1 MQQPNDNS
9 RSPKVK
15 ENDPNQRLE
24 DRGSE
29 PWNKPNLSDKQDK
42 RLETVEA
49 THSEPW
55 NKPHLSNSKG
65 RDFEK
70 WNAGHSEPWNKPNFN
85 NNKPGLAQMH
95 TFQECLQLITEL
107 AEDVKDISKLARRRE
122 VKGGEGSTASPSLES
137 SRSLI
142 LLWAKELEQLQKTS
156 TPTTEVQMT
165 RGKRDPGGGG
175 KDGGKHGGW
184 KDRSLEKE
192 NQRILEWAT
201 ELKNVSEVCGL
212 SDEDL
217 KRLLCPRG
225 VKESRLAGILPLLE
239 FVAWSLLSNDTEEDV
254 SKLWLSTKQRAWRT
268 GSQKYIPNSVWQW
281 IHSASA
287 QVRLEPLTSHPWLA
301 FSDDNLEVWE
311 GPQRGDTINYP
322 LRFDIWSC
330 VLGCQAINTG
340 RHYWEVEVSSTG
352 SWRLGVTSV
361 TAPRKGRFPMT
372 PAKGY
377 WTLWRSA
384 QNTLWACCDDSS
396 TKLPVSALPRLVGV
410 YLDFEEGQVSFY
422 DVENRYHIYTFTDTF
437 KERVVPVFGCL
448 DGDTRIR
455 IVPRMKMPSAS
466 VSGVR

>member
-15 ENDPNQRLE
+15 ENDPHQRLE

-70 WNAGHSEPWNKPNFN
+70 WNAGHSEPWNKPHFN
-85 NNKPGLAQMH
+85 NSKPGLAQMH

-175 KDGGKHGGW
+175 KDGGW

-384 QNTLWACCDDSS
+384 Q
-396 TKLPVSALPRLVGV
+396 KHPVGLL
-410 YLDFEEGQVSFY
+410 
-422 DVENRYHIYTFTDTF
+422 
-437 KERVVPVFGCL
+437 
-448 DGDTRIR
+448 
-455 IVPRMKMPSAS
+455 
-466 VSGVR
+466 

>member
-1 MQQPNDNS
+1 MQQPNNHSS
-9 RSPKVK
+9 RSPK
-15 ENDPNQRLE
+15 
-24 DRGSE
+24 
-29 PWNKPNLSDKQDK
+29 DKS
-42 RLETVEA
+42 LETVEA
-49 THSEPW
+49 THSAPW
-55 NKPHLSNSKG
+55 NKSQLLNSKG

-70 WNAGHSEPWNKPNFN
+70 WDAHHSEPWNKPRLSNT
-85 NNKPGLAQMH
+85 KPGLEHMH
-95 TFQECLQLITEL
+95 TFQECLQLIEEL
-107 AEDVKDISKLARRRE
+107 AKEVKDISKLARRRG
-122 VKGGEGSTASPSLES
+122 VTGGEGSTASPSLES

-142 LLWAKELEQLQKTS
+142 LLWAKELDQLQKTS
-156 TPTTEVQMT
+156 TPTTEVQMM
-165 RGKRDPGGGG
+165 RGKRIPGGGG
-175 KDGGKHGGW
+175 KDK
-184 KDRSLEKE
+184 SLEKE

-217 KRLLCPRG
+217 KRLLGPRG
-225 VKESRLAGILPLLE
+225 VRESRLAGVLPLLE

-268 GSQKYIPNSVWQW
+268 
-281 IHSASA
+281 A

-311 GPQRGDTINYP
+311 APQMRNTINYP
-322 LRFDIWSC
+322 LHFDSWPC

-340 RHYWEVEVSSTG
+340 RHYWGVEVSPTG
-352 SWRLGVTSV
+352 SWRLGLTSI

-384 QNTLWACCDDSS
+384 QNTLWACCDDPL

-422 DVENRYHIYTFTDTF
+422 DIEKRSHIYTFTDTF
-437 KERVVPVFGCL
+437 KEKVVPVFGCL
-448 DGDTRIR
+448 DGETKIR
-455 IVPRMKMPSAS
+455 IVPRPKMPSAS
-466 VSGVR
+466 ASGVR

>member
-1 MQQPNDNS
+1 MTIMQQPNDNS

-15 ENDPNQRLE
+15 EKDPHQRLE

-29 PWNKPNLSDKQDK
+29 PCNKPNLSHKQDK

-70 WNAGHSEPWNKPNFN
+70 WNAGHSEPWNRPHFN
-85 NNKPGLAQMH
+85 N
-95 TFQECLQLITEL
+95 
-107 AEDVKDISKLARRRE
+107 SKLARRRE

-156 TPTTEVQMT
+156 TPTTEVQMM

-175 KDGGKHGGW
+175 KDGGW

-254 SKLWLSTKQRAWRT
+254 SKLYYCTNLFFSLQI

-311 GPQRGDTINYP
+311 GPQRGDTRNYP

-340 RHYWEVEVSSTG
+340 RHYWEVELSSTG

-372 PAKGY
+372 PATGY

-448 DGDTRIR
+448 DGDTKIR
-455 IVPRMKMPSAS
+455 IVPRM
-466 VSGVR
+466 SGVR